1 MPPDAPVVAVV
12 ETALA
17 ACRNG
22 TRDAAGGDVIILRL
36 SKGNPVFMGY
46 LLNHETVRRQR
57 YRLAQG
63 DSIVHIYERYLK
75 DITIPFPPTNEQQ
88 EIARVLQN
96 YDEEIDLYERKLS
109 VLKQQK
115 KGLMQ
120 KCSAATSLAKL
131 APITTK
137 QSKPEMYILANLNS
151 VGRRRWPF
159 SPAPP
164 PQ

>member
-1 MPPDAPVVAVV
+1 
-12 ETALA
+12 
-17 ACRNG
+17 
-22 TRDAAGGDVIILRL
+22 
-36 SKGNPVFMGY
+36 MGY

-120 KCSAATSLAKL
+120 KLLTGQIRVK
-131 APITTK
+131 
-137 QSKPEMYILANLNS
+137 
-151 VGRRRWPF
+151 V
-159 SPAPP
+159 
-164 PQ
+164 